1 MKSFKHFIRDKN
13 LAPMIHTKLPRT
25 VMIRERTEAST
36 EQQFTETRRMRM
48 TLEDFADAIS
58 LLNAQKSDV
67 ERTVE
72 VRLDC
77 PDPYSILV
85 TFFPQEEETDSARA
99 RRSRGE

>member
-1 MKSFKHFIRDKN
+1 MKSFKHFCREKSN
-13 LAPMIHTKLPRT
+13 APIVHTKLPRT
-25 VMIRERTEAST
+25 VMILERTETPT
-36 EQQFTETRRMRM
+36 ELQFTETRRIRM

-85 TFFPQEEETDSARA
+85 TFFPQETDSA
-99 RRSRGE
+99 SEQEETVEG